1 MFWLYGWHAG
11 QDNNLVLLVEEE
23 IVWVVEGNY
32 STPFATPALL
42 GLIQFFSWCISDS
55 FPLVEGPERSTE
67 AIFRLQVQKNKYRID
82 IVIAK
87 SVTSQMELLK
97 VEKYSNLK

>member
-11 QDNNLVLLVEEE
+11 QDSNLVLLVEEQTE
-23 IVWVVEGNY
+23 WVVEGNC
-32 STPFATPALL
+32 SNPFATPALL

-55 FPLVEGPERSTE
+55 FSLVEGPERSTE

-82 IVIAK
+82 IVVAK
-87 SVTSQMELLK
+87 SVTSQRELLK
-97 VEKYSNLK
+97 AEK